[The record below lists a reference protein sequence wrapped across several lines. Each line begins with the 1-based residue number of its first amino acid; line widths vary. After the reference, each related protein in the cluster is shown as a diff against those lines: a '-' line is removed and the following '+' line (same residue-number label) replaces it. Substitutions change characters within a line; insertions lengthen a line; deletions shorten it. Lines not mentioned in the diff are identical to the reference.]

1 MKFTAAMILDFASVA
16 AASPIDSKSGKSA
29 QKSNLDWYVL
39 IILVAGVAA
48 DTGIVSDVSSPE
60 ETEKRRIRIKQIIK
74 KDEDSE
80 SDSIDTANEEK
91 RRIRIKQ
98 IIKKHEDSETEAA
111 PTEDAAT
118 EDKRRIRIKQIIKKN
133 GDSA

>member
-1 MKFTAAMILDFASVA
+1 MKFTAAMILAFASVA
-16 AASPIDSKSGKSA
+16 AASPIDSKSVSCRMSLLRRRQRSAASGSSKSSRRM
-29 QKSNLDWYVL
+29 KDLGL
-39 IILVAGVAA
+39 
-48 DTGIVSDVSSPE
+48 
-60 ETEKRRIRIKQIIK
+60 RIRIKQIIK

-80 SDSIDTANEEK
+80 SDSIDTANKEK

-98 IIKKHEDSETEAA
+98 IIKKYEDSETEAA

>member
-16 AASPIDSKSGKSA
+16 AASPIDSKS
-29 QKSNLDWYVL
+29 
-39 IILVAGVAA
+39 VAGVAA

>member
-1 MKFTAAMILDFASVA
+1 MKFTAAMILAFALVA
-16 AASPIDSKSGKSA
+16 AASPIDSKP
-29 QKSNLDWYVL
+29 
-39 IILVAGVAA
+39 VAGVAA
-48 DTGIVSDVSSPE
+48 DTGIVPDVSSPE
-60 ETEKRRIRIKQIIK
+60 ETQIIK

-80 SDSIDTANEEK
+80 SDSIGTANEEK
-91 RRIRIKQ
+91 RRIIIKQ
-98 IIKKHEDSETEAA
+98 VIKKHEDSKTEAA